1 MFLDGLKFEFEH
13 TNQSLQELY
22 KKDLLIIFIL
32 KILNIEHL
40 VPLMKLMI
48 LLIKLI
54 NTFYIL
60 G

>member
-13 TNQSLQELY
+13 TNQSLQNYIKRFVNNFYFEDTEY
-22 KKDLLIIFIL
+22 KK
-32 KILNIEHL
+32 L
-40 VPLMKLMI
+40 VLLMKLMI

-60 G
+60 A

>member
-13 TNQSLQELY
+13 TNQSLQNYIKRFVNNFYFEDTEY
-22 KKDLLIIFIL
+22 K
-32 KILNIEHL
+32 NL
-40 VPLMKLMI
+40 VLLMKLMI

-60 G
+60 A